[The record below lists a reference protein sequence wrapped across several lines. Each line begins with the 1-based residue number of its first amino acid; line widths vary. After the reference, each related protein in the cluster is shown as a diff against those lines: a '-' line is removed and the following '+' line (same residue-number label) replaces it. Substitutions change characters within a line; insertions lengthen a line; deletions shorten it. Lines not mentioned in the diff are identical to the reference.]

1 MDFLIKGFDVAVCM
15 IQFCL
20 INYIVDWLNYGTI
33 VREPTGSEQCCVLR
47 SAVVVAGKYF
57 QFPSVLWYLWLDERK
72 DLKGKLTNRRFT

>member
-47 SAVVVAGKYF
+47 SAVVVAG
-57 QFPSVLWYLWLDERK
+57 
-72 DLKGKLTNRRFT
+72 